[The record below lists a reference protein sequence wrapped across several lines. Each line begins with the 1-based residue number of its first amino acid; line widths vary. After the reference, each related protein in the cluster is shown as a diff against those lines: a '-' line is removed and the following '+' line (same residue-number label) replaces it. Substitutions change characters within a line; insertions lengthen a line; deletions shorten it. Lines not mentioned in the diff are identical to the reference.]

1 MIPALIV
8 GERRCI
14 MRRLYTNFWRRLM
27 LGRPLAVELME
38 NGLAI
43 KTPDARRIG
52 HCHFWQI
59 A

>member
-1 MIPALIV
+1 
-8 GERRCI
+8 
-14 MRRLYTNFWRRLM
+14 MRRPCLSFWQHST

-43 KTPDARRIG
+43 KTPDACRIG